1 MRRGRAAWLIL
12 ASVLALG
19 GCVAAPGNQA
29 ASSPTELP
37 LRGPLEEVIGFGQV
51 DGPAGLV
58 EAMML
63 EASTTAVCMSRLGFE
78 YYPDIPAV
86 ADIEEATGPE
96 WGSREF
102 AERYGYGLW
111 IEPDEMSGGFGWA
124 HSPNP
129 EARAYLSS
137 LSATAREAYETAL
150 RGDIVSQKNG
160 TTHREGGCAELA
172 QEGLTADDPFLRGV
186 REAAIEYFESL
197 PGDPAFA
204 QLDAEWS
211 ECMAGEGLRYRS
223 PHEAR
228 ESFMASVQEY
238 FEDGDHGGIEP
249 LKTPHALERAEEE
262 MRVALADLECRESLD
277 YDRRHTVI
285 AYERQA
291 DYIAEHRAD
300 LDLLVEASAE

>member
-1 MRRGRAAWLIL
+1 MLVL

-19 GCVAAPGNQA
+19 GCVAAPSNPA
-29 ASSPTELP
+29 ASSATELP
-37 LRGPLEEVIGFGQV
+37 LRGPLEELIGFGQV

-58 EAMML
+58 ETMML

-111 IEPDEMSGGFGWA
+111 IEIEDMSGGFGWTE
-124 HSPNP
+124 SPNP
-129 EARAYLSS
+129 EGRAYLSS
-137 LSATAREAYETAL
+137 LSATAREAYESAL
-150 RGDIVSQKNG
+150 WGDIVSQKNG
-160 TTHREGGCAELA
+160 TTRREGGCAELA

-204 QLDAEWS
+204 QLDAQWS

-228 ESFMASVQEY
+228 ESFAASVTAY

-249 LKTPHALERAEEE
+249 MKTAHALERAAEEL
-262 MRVALADLECRESLD
+262 RVAIADLECRESLD
-277 YDRRHTVI
+277 YDRRQTVI
-285 AYERQA
+285 AHELQA
-291 DYIAEHRAD
+291 AYVETNRAD
-300 LDLLVEASAE
+300 LDLLAEATTDERS